1 MKKIVLLLMF
11 PLLLGAQEA
20 TNDKVENK
28 WMTSYDLAL
37 TRAAQE
43 EKNVIV
49 YFTGSDWCMPCIALK
64 RDFFDTPAFDPYAEA
79 YILLYID
86 IPRNSDL
93 IAADV
98 LKQNKELA
106 SKLNRKGAVP
116 MLKIINED
124 GNELDAITGYSMNAD
139 IKYHTKFLDKYMK

>member
-1 MKKIVLLLMF
+1 MKKIVFLLMF

-20 TNDKVENK
+20 AKEKVKNK
-28 WMTSYDLAL
+28 WITSYDLAL
-37 TRAAQE
+37 TRATQDK
-43 EKNVIV
+43 KNVIV

-64 RDFFDTPAFDPYAEA
+64 RDFFDTPAFDQYAEA

-106 SKLNRKGAVP
+106 SKLNKKGAVP

-139 IKYHTKFLDKYMK
+139 IKYHTKFLDKYIK